1 MTTAERFNEIDRLA
15 GELNKGNIPLQEFQ
29 KQAIIKAN
37 GILSRS
43 TRQMAMDRIQKI
55 ISRYLSCNNG
65 RRHKS

>member
-43 TRQMAMDRIQKI
+43 TRQMALDRVQRVINEYIERGGKP
-55 ISRYLSCNNG
+55 YEV
-65 RRHKS
+65 

>member
-15 GELNKGNIPLQEFQ
+15 GELNKGDIPLQEFQ

-43 TRQMAMDRIQKI
+43 TRQMALDRVQRVINE
-55 ISRYLSCNNG
+55 YLERG
-65 RRHKS
+65 GKPYEV

>member
-43 TRQMAMDRIQKI
+43 TRQMALDRVQRVINE
-55 ISRYLSCNNG
+55 YLERG
-65 RRHKS
+65 GKPYEV

>member
-29 KQAIIKAN
+29 KQAIVKAN

-43 TRQMAMDRIQKI
+43 TRQMALDRVQHVINE
-55 ISRYLSCNNG
+55 YLDRG
-65 RRHKS
+65 GKPYEV